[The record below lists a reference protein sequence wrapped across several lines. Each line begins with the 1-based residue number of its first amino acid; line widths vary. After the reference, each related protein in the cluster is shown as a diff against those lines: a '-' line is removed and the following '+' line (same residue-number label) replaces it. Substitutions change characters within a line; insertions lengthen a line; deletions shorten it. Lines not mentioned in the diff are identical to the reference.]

1 MAFWNAAKCL
11 AKLHAYTHL
20 FSQTHTNSHTH
31 IHKIDNQSEVAY
43 QQRTHNLFT
52 KFQLCFLFLFA
63 AQLFSAVVWFFFVAS
78 SFRFVSSSLLFFCSG
93 VSVCLSH
100 LRSHSHELIYAFK
113 WNFLYFSRVCWPF
126 IVSMMQIVCRSIEF
140 FHARFSR
147 LWVLLR

>member
-1 MAFWNAAKCL
+1 MPQNVQQNCTYSFTLTN
-11 AKLHAYTHL
+11 
-20 FSQTHTNSHTH
+20 THTNSHT
-31 IHKIDNQSEVAY
+31 HKIDNQSEVAY

-63 AQLFSAVVWFFFVAS
+63 AQLFSAVVWYFFLLLL
-78 SFRFVSSSLLFFCSG
+78 FVSFLSLLLFFCSC

-126 IVSMMQIVCRSIEF
+126 IVSMIEIVCRSIEF
-140 FHARFSR
+140 FHARISR
-147 LWVLLR
+147 CWVLLR